1 MTTSPTQVGIT
12 KRMRAGS
19 LLKFSSLGWRR
30 SLIKGSH
37 LKEGSQR
44 AVYILPTKP
53 ATLHRVFHSTAKSTP
68 QSMNTF
74 DKIFAEPRDLLAT
87 LQSRRDEGLTIV
99 FGNGCF
105 DLLHVGHTRYLD
117 AAKSLG
123 DVLIIAVNT
132 ERSIRSN
139 PSREPPIN
147 SCEERMEVIAALDAV
162 DYVVPLDDP
171 LPIPLI
177 ELIRPDI
184 QAKGTDY
191 NLDQMP
197 ERFAVEACGGK
208 IQFVGDE
215 KTHSSSALREAL
227 RQRGAL

>member
-1 MTTSPTQVGIT
+1 
-12 KRMRAGS
+12 
-19 LLKFSSLGWRR
+19 LLVKV
-30 SLIKGSH
+30 SH
-37 LKEGSQR
+37 LKLGRQA

-53 ATLHRVFHSTAKSTP
+53 ATLHNVFYSTAQSTP

-74 DKIFAEPRDLLAT
+74 DKIFAEPRDLLPT
-87 LQSRRDEGLTIV
+87 LQKQRDKGLTIV
-99 FGNGCF
+99 LGNGCF

-117 AAKSLG
+117 AAKTLG
-123 DVLIIAVNT
+123 DILIIAVNT

-139 PSREPPIN
+139 PDREPPIN

-197 ERFAVEACGGK
+197 ERFAVEACGGQ